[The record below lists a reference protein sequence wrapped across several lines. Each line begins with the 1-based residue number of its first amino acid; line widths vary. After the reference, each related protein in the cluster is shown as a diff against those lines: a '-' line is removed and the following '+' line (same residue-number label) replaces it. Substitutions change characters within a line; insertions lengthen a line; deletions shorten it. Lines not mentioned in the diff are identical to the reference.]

1 MHFEQSRD
9 WPRAAKY
16 LCQAAENAS
25 HRSAH
30 HEAADLSRRGIDVV
44 KLLPE
49 DAERIQQAI
58 TLRMV
63 LAVSLMA
70 TKGFA
75 SAEVEAV
82 YKEARE
88 LCWQQG
94 PSPQLFAMLWSLG
107 LFYIFSGEMESAM
120 QIAQQLLQLAEQLQ
134 DRPLIMEA
142 HRAMGVTLLD
152 LGKYKDALEHLD
164 EAMRLY
170 AAHRNHPYTVFIGH
184 DCKAVSECFA
194 ARALWALGDSNRAI
208 ERMQEGLTL
217 ARKLAHP
224 QTLVVACHFAAVL
237 HQLNGEALPAL
248 ERAREVVALADE
260 YGLELWLAFGNIDLG
275 WAETELEN
283 RARGLEGCGKASQP
297 IRQPAPDCGGLTFL
311 GY

>member
-1 MHFEQSRD
+1 MVNVVEYLVDERTIANEQGTWTVRGDLSQAELGVPDSVRHLIERQIERLSPDERTVLEAASVVGMECSSVAIAAGLGTSTEWVEKHCEELARRHQFLSPAWIVELPDGTLTPRHRFNHVLYVEVPYSLLPRMRRAQIHQRIAERGVAVYGERATEIAAELAMHFEQSRD

-82 YKEARE
+82 YWKAGKLR
-88 LCWQQG
+88 WKQG

-107 LFYIFSGEMESAM
+107 LFYIFSGEME
-120 QIAQQLLQLAEQLQ
+120 
-134 DRPLIMEA
+134 
-142 HRAMGVTLLD
+142 
-152 LGKYKDALEHLD
+152 
-164 EAMRLY
+164 
-170 AAHRNHPYTVFIGH
+170 
-184 DCKAVSECFA
+184 
-194 ARALWALGDSNRAI
+194 
-208 ERMQEGLTL
+208 
-217 ARKLAHP
+217 
-224 QTLVVACHFAAVL
+224 
-237 HQLNGEALPAL
+237 
-248 ERAREVVALADE
+248 
-260 YGLELWLAFGNIDLG
+260 
-275 WAETELEN
+275 
-283 RARGLEGCGKASQP
+283 
-297 IRQPAPDCGGLTFL
+297 
-311 GY
+311 